1 MSIIYH
7 EFLILQ
13 KLKRVDFSFNPHY
26 EPEFKWFD
34 NTLLEAVQSD
44 EEHAHN
50 FFRLL
55 SLCHTVMP
63 EYKDGRYRIDLLVRL
78 SLEENILK
86 TDLPTFIFGH
96 FALDW
101 NIKLKARMNPHWF
114 QLHAILVLYSN
125 IGRLIQ

>member
-1 MSIIYH
+1 M

-63 EYKDGRYRIDLLVRL
+63 EYKDGRYINSLPIMIFFAFSGAKVIIFQAFL
-78 SLEENILK
+78 SLY
-86 TDLPTFIFGH
+86 IFDH
-96 FALDW
+96 FFPDW
-101 NIKLKARMNPHWF
+101 NIKLKARMNQHWF
-114 QLHAILVLYSN
+114 QLHVILVLYSN
-125 IGRLIQ
+125 IERPIR